1 MNRYQT
7 EALALHLNI
16 PLALA
21 ESLRRVL
28 ALTTDDGNR
37 NHPAFVNARRVLDD
51 YRATVRS

>member
-1 MNRYQT
+1 MSRYET

-28 ALTTDDGNR
+28 ALTTDDANR

-51 YRATVRS
+51 YRTTVRP